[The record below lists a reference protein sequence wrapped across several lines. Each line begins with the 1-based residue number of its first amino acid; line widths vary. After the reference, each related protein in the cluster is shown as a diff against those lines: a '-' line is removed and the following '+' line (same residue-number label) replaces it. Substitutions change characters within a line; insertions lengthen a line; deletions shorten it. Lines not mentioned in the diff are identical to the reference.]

1 MASTY
6 IKTDLVIVFKNT
18 QRANA
23 KIRMKVF
30 SNKNIDHLI
39 ESLNN
44 PRKKMVGIPNTAVI
58 LQVGVGTRFIGEYKQ
73 KYKL

>member
-1 MASTY
+1 MANLY

-18 QRANA
+18 NRANA

-30 SNKNIDHLI
+30 KNKNIDDLI

-44 PRKKMVGIPNTAVI
+44 PKKKMIGIPPTAVF
-58 LQVGVGTRFIGEYKQ
+58 LQIGIGSNFSKQWKKMYKI
-73 KYKL
+73 

>member
-1 MASTY
+1 MANIY
-6 IKTDLVIVFKNT
+6 VKTDLVIVFKNT
-18 QRANA
+18 SRANA

-30 SNKNIDHLI
+30 KNKNIDDLI

-44 PRKKMVGIPNTAVI
+44 PKKKLVGIPSSAVI
-58 LQVGVGTRFIGEYKQ
+58 LQVGAGGKFEKLYKE

>member
-1 MASTY
+1 MASQY
-6 IKTDLVIVFKNT
+6 LKTDLVVVFKNT
-18 QRANA
+18 SRANA
-23 KIRMKVF
+23 KIRMKVY

-44 PRKKMVGIPNTAVI
+44 PRKKMVGIPKTAEI
-58 LQVGVGTRFIGEYKQ
+58 LQVGVGTVFIEQYKK